1 MKLVLQAERV
11 VDGNGDKPIERGAV
25 LIDNGRII
33 AVDRQSEI
41 VSAIDEF
48 TEVID
53 APGQTIMP
61 GLVEVHTH
69 MHCTAEHDAYEKMM
83 TDDDQTLLM
92 RASVAVRKSLLSG
105 VTTMRDLG
113 SRNQIAFP
121 I

>member
-61 GLVEVHTH
+61 GLVEVPTH
-69 MHCTAEHDAYEKMM
+69 MHCTAEHDDYEKMM
-83 TDDDQTLLM
+83 TDDDKTLLM
-92 RASVAVRKSLLSG
+92 
-105 VTTMRDLG
+105 
-113 SRNQIAFP
+113 
-121 I
+121 